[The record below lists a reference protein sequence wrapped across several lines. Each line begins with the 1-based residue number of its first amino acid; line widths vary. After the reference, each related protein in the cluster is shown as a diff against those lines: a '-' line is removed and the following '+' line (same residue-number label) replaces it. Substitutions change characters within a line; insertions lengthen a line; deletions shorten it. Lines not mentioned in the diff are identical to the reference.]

1 MSIVSDTPPLSVG
14 LHYLDPVSDLNYC
27 LDHPYFLLK
36 LLIKYNNKDLEK
48 QK

>member
-1 MSIVSDTPPLSVG
+1 MSIVSDTPSLSVG
-14 LHYLDPVSDLNYC
+14 LHYRDPVPDLNYL
-27 LDHPYFLLK
+27 LDHPYFLLE